1 MRRWVLLASATL
13 ALMTA
18 LVTGNP
24 KPPAGWSTELLLKY
38 GNPDALL
45 VAQQVYRGWK
55 MQDPVYEQG
64 VATADVRRRLFSTP
78 FDGSFLP
85 PDYCTRGDWSVECVR
100 RGTGEFLGI
109 DLEHKPPRAWI
120 AVDVAW
126 FYCERRGSGEICISD
141 RQGF

>member
-1 MRRWVLLASATL
+1 MKRWVLLSTAML

-24 KPPAGWSTELLLKY
+24 SPPASWSTELLLKY

-45 VAQQVYRGWK
+45 VAQRVYQGWK
-55 MQDPVYEQG
+55 MQDPVYERG
-64 VATADVRRRLFSTP
+64 VSTADVRRRLFSTP
-78 FDGSFLP
+78 FNSSFLAP
-85 PDYCTRGDWSVECVR
+85 NYCNAGDWSVSCFR
-100 RGTGEFLGI
+100 RGAGEFLGI
-109 DLEHKPPRAWI
+109 QLEHKAPHTWI

-126 FYCERRGSGEICISD
+126 VYCESHPPGEICISS